1 MTTAI
6 LLQAAPGGGSSSML
20 ITMGLIIVVFYFF
33 MIRPQVKKQKDQK
46 KYVEELKKGDKV
58 ITTAGIHGRI
68 VDVAD
73 TTVLVET
80 EGGHKI
86 RFEKSA
92 ISLES
97 TKALNAPAKTAD
109 AEKTKKVESSK
120 TKAETEQKA

>member
-1 MTTAI
+1 MIATI
-6 LLQAAPGGGSSSML
+6 LLQAGGAGGLGSFGSFIPLVL
-20 ITMGLIIVVFYFF
+20 IVVVFYFF

-58 ITTAGIHGRI
+58 ITTAGIHGKI
-68 VDVAD
+68 IDVAE
-73 TTVLVET
+73 TTFLVET

-97 TKALNAPAKTAD
+97 SKALNAPAVV
-109 AEKTKKVESSK
+109 KKD
-120 TKAETEQKA
+120 